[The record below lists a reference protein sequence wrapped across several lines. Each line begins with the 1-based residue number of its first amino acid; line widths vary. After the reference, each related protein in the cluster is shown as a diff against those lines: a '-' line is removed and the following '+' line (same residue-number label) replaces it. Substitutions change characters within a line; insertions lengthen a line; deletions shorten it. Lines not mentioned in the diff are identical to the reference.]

1 MISGW
6 IGSLVDGSKVP
17 FPRHEEVK
25 MQGSKSW
32 ESTLVV
38 PAILVLVFWL
48 EFCGDLKQTVQ
59 IVIYSELKMQE
70 KNRQHVSKLSFR
82 FVVEVSD
89 WHVFAVMSLIA
100 SDSFSWGYWL
110 WDWKVITCMT
120 LSAGLNRTT
129 MWRVCFI
136 SALIQFDWDWNQI
149 GRLHAHGSRKG
160 GLKCSLRRSH
170 LRWPRPLWTEPTPA
184 MCRCRQLFATL
195 DYDAQSHHTVGCM
208 SKHCTE
214 CYTLTCGR
222 PQLLQQ

>member
-1 MISGW
+1 
-6 IGSLVDGSKVP
+6 
-17 FPRHEEVK
+17 

-48 EFCGDLKQTVQ
+48 EFCGDLKQIVQ
-59 IVIYSELKMQE
+59 IVMYSELKMQE
-70 KNRQHVSKLSFR
+70 KNKQHVLKFSFR

-120 LSAGLNRTT
+120 LSAGPNRTT
-129 MWRVCFI
+129 MSTVCFI

-149 GRLHAHGSRKG
+149 GRLHAFPLISSETCTAENNCRWRKTNN
-160 GLKCSLRRSH
+160 CWNRPFVAWERSSITCFLIFLCCLVICRH
-170 LRWPRPLWTEPTPA
+170 VRWCELP
-184 MCRCRQLFATL
+184 
-195 DYDAQSHHTVGCM
+195 
-208 SKHCTE
+208 SK
-214 CYTLTCGR
+214 
-222 PQLLQQ
+222 QA